1 MPAPSRA
8 QRRRANIQKQASG
21 SRQGS
26 PQTSQQPPLDDTFT
40 GETLPLTTPS
50 NVEAASTPMPNYGTR
65 PARQSRQMRQPVNRP
80 APVAPAPIDYT
91 EDYRHARRDMLRIFI
106 WSALLFGAMIA
117 IRLSG
122 IL

>member
-1 MPAPSRA
+1 
-8 QRRRANIQKQASG
+8 
-21 SRQGS
+21 
-26 PQTSQQPPLDDTFT
+26 
-40 GETLPLTTPS
+40 
-50 NVEAASTPMPNYGTR
+50 MPNYGTR

-80 APVAPAPIDYT
+80 APVALAPIDYT

-117 IRLSG
+117 IRLTG